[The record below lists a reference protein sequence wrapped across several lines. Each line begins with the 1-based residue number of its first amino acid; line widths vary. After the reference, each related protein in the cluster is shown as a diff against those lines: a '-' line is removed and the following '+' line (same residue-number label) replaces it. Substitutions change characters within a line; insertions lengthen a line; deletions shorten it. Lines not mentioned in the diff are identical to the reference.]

1 MEFLN
6 DWSDSHALMGQQEYG
21 ERVRRNTEGGRGYI
35 IAVSAHNS
43 SASDRLYRY

>member
-21 ERVRRNTEGGRGYI
+21 ERVGRNDGK
-35 IAVSAHNS
+35 
-43 SASDRLYRY
+43 